1 MRLMMSGGIKNMI
14 ILIMADEGP
23 FHKAGLRTYT
33 LDRWV
38 VNERS
43 YSVMAK
49 YSDQS
54 MMLD

>member
-1 MRLMMSGGIKNMI
+1 MIRLI
-14 ILIMADEGP
+14 IADEGP
-23 FHKAGLRTYT
+23 FHIAGLWTYT

-43 YSVMAK
+43 YSVMVK